1 MIRFIS
7 KRVLTAM
14 VTLLVVTMVVFTLSR
29 IQGDPRGVLLP
40 EDATKDQYEQF
51 GKELGLDRPIY
62 VQYFIY
68 ISRLAKGDLGKSI
81 LQRKPVVQILWL
93 RIPNSAQLAMSA
105 FVFSLV
111 VGIPLGVLAALKHGT
126 RWDYGARMFAMV
138 GQAMPVFW
146 IALVL
151 IFFFGVTLG
160 WLPTSRKGDWTSYIL
175 PTVTLGWFAAAGQLR
190 LLRSA
195 LMEVL
200 EAEYIRLARA
210 KGVHEISVIWK
221 HALRNALIAPLT
233 FAGLTLAGLI
243 SGSIVIET
251 VFAWPGLGSLAFQ
264 AVSNSDY
271 PILQGVILLVTFF
284 YVLANLLVDILYV
297 FLDPRIKVS

>member
-1 MIRFIS
+1 MITFIS
-7 KRVLTAM
+7 KRVLTAV
-14 VTLLVVTMVVFTLSR
+14 VTLLVVTMVVFALSR

-40 EDATKDQYEQF
+40 EDATRKQYEEF
-51 GKELGLDRPIY
+51 GKELGLDRPVY
-62 VQYFIY
+62 VQYAIY
-68 ISRLAKGDLGKSI
+68 VSRLARGDLGKSI
-81 LQRKPVVQILWL
+81 LQRKSVVEILRL
-93 RIPNSAQLAMSA
+93 RIPNSAQLALSA
-105 FVFSLV
+105 FAFSLAI
-111 VGIPLGVLAALKHGT
+111 GIPLGVLAALKHGT

-146 IALVL
+146 LALVL
-151 IFFFGVTLG
+151 IFIFGVALG
-160 WLPTSRKGDWTSYIL
+160 WVPTSRKGDWTSYIL

-190 LLRSA
+190 LMRSA
-195 LMEVL
+195 LLEVL
-200 EAEYIRLARA
+200 QAEYVRLARA
-210 KGVHEISVIWK
+210 KGVSEGIVIWK
-221 HALRNALIAPLT
+221 HAVRNALIAPLT

-243 SGSIVIET
+243 AGSIVIET

-271 PILQGVILLVTFF
+271 PILQGVILLVTFL